1 MLDMDETATSN
12 QKETNVAEHVKD
24 FKLMLKQ
31 VCIIRLYTNK
41 KQRLT
46 GLCTAVSNV
55 SSNRC
60 KSDCRSRGHK
70 FDPGPVPYFC

>member
-31 VCIIRLYTNK
+31 VCIIRLYRGSYMSAHVLLNLLRVGEK
-41 KQRLT
+41 RFNARLASHFISFSQR
-46 GLCTAVSNV
+46 V
-55 SSNRC
+55 
-60 KSDCRSRGHK
+60 
-70 FDPGPVPYFC
+70 

>member
-1 MLDMDETATSN
+1 MDETATSN

-31 VCIIRLYTNK
+31 VCIIRFYTNK

-46 GLCTAVSNV
+46 GLRTAVGNV
-55 SSNRC
+55 FSNRWE
-60 KSDCRSRGHK
+60 SDCRSRGHK
-70 FDPGPVPYFC
+70 FDPGPVPYFHGE